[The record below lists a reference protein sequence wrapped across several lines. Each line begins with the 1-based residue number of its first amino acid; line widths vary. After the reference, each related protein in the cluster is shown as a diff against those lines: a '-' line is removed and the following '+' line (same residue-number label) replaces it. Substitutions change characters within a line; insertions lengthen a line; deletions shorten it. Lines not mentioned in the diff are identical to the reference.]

1 MGQAKMDRI
10 MKTETLNIY
19 IDRSW
24 QDVYEFVSDLMN
36 FPKWA
41 KTFCRSVKK
50 LDSIWFKIETPQGP
64 TRIRIS
70 PRNEFGVV
78 DHYLIS
84 PKGAEVYV
92 SMRVVQNGAG
102 SEIIFTLFQQPW
114 MTNAQLASDRALVA
128 QDLVKLK
135 KQME

>member
-1 MGQAKMDRI
+1 
-10 MKTETLNIY
+10 MKSETLNIY

-24 QDVYEFVSDLMN
+24 QEVYEFVSDLMN

-50 LDSIWFKIETPQGP
+50 QDNTWYEIETPQGLVRF
-64 TRIRIS
+64 RIT

-92 SMRVVQNGAG
+92 PMRVVKNGTG
-102 SEIIFTLFQQPW
+102 CEMIFTLFQQPG
-114 MTNAQLASDRALVA
+114 MTDEQFASDRALVEK
-128 QDLVKLK
+128 DLATLK
-135 KQME
+135 KQMEE